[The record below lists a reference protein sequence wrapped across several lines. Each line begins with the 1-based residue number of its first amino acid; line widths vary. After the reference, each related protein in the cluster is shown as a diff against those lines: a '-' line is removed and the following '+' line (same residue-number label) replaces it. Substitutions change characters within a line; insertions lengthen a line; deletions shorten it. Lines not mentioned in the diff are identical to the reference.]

1 MDKARV
7 SEPGAKRGD
16 RMNLGSE
23 KRSSAPVYSALPDE
37 SLMEHVVRGSEAAFA
52 TLVDRYRNRIIN
64 LVSRF
69 INDRDRAQEIAQEV
83 FLRIY
88 VHRERYRPSGKF
100 STWMYTIAVNLA
112 KNEIRRRVRSKGVV
126 SLDRLIEATGDSGKF
141 ASDPGPRPD
150 RGLRQ
155 REVQEHVADALQR
168 LPEKY
173 REVILLRDVHQL
185 SYEEIEQV
193 LGIPGG
199 TVRSRINRARTSL
212 QEMLGV
218 LVEGGIDE
226 L

>member
-1 MDKARV
+1 MKLAQ
-7 SEPGAKRGD
+7 
-16 RMNLGSE
+16 E
-23 KRSSAPVYSALPDE
+23 KRSKTPVFTALPDE
-37 SLMEHVVRGSEAAFA
+37 ALMEHVVRGSEVAFA

-69 INDRDRAQEIAQEV
+69 ISDRDRAQEIAQEV
-83 FLRIY
+83 FLRIF

-112 KNEIRRRVRSKGVV
+112 KNEIRRRVRAKGVV
-126 SLDRLIEATGDSGKF
+126 SLDKLLEATGDSGMF
-141 ASDPGPRPD
+141 VSDPTQKPD
-150 RGLRQ
+150 QGVRR
-155 REVQEHVADALQR
+155 REIQESVEAALKE

-173 REVILLRDVHQL
+173 REVIVLRDIQQL
-185 SYEEIEQV
+185 SYEEIEQT

-199 TVRSRINRARTSL
+199 TVRSRINRARSSL
-212 QEMLGV
+212 QEMLEP